1 MNWYHL
7 GFNDNEIECLFNK
20 VFKEGI
26 DKELRIIKKLKDKL
40 RYWYNGQMI
49 GNMKMYTPS
58 SVMGYFSILSDWKES
73 GPVPKFRNYWARI
86 TKNLMKPI
94 LDAIKTNS
102 INLENYFRKLKEITI
117 GKYVE
122 VKYNSEASL
131 ISLIEDF
138 EFSAC
143 RIENLFSHILIKTG
157 YITEK
162 NKSYGYLANEV
173 KIMIENYVIEKRLNE
188 RVFLNTWNDFS
199 KLARTMNFHKDNIE
213 TIAINIGKLVNR
225 AKHGFEKMNEE
236 LLKQYSL
243 QLLLSLSMPKNM
255 K

>member
-1 MNWYHL
+1 
-7 GFNDNEIECLFNK
+7 
-20 VFKEGI
+20 
-26 DKELRIIKKLKDKL
+26 
-40 RYWYNGQMI
+40 
-49 GNMKMYTPS
+49 
-58 SVMGYFSILSDWKES
+58 
-73 GPVPKFRNYWARI
+73 
-86 TKNLMKPI
+86 MKPI

-188 RVFLNTWNDFS
+188 RVFLNT
-199 KLARTMNFHKDNIE
+199 
-213 TIAINIGKLVNR
+213 
-225 AKHGFEKMNEE
+225 
-236 LLKQYSL
+236 
-243 QLLLSLSMPKNM
+243 
-255 K
+255 